1 MSTILVW
8 AVNDA
13 T

>member
-8 AVNDA
+8 KNWY
-13 T
+13 